1 VAYCNSHFNF
11 SVKEKIMST
20 DSFSTTTDWLAFQK
34 KYWETFSSLIPS
46 NLSPKESESPPFD
59 FSKNP
64 WANVLDSWW
73 KNASPTATPSV
84 QDFFTQLIDQ
94 SKSYFQMA
102 EQLNS
107 AFQTASTFNQ
117 SVSQWQEALKS
128 MMTGM
133 KDTFSSVLP
142 EGEKTLHNWMGVGEL
157 PLDHWQRIASSLSFI
172 PGDFFQD
179 INTMDPLRMKN
190 AIQGHLDQFI
200 SAPAVGHMR
209 ERQSLYQELYR
220 LSTNY
225 QTALQAFIQ
234 FQNKIG
240 LKSIEQF
247 QGCFSN
253 LEAKGLQLDSM
264 RSVYDLWVDCCE
276 EVYSESVT
284 TNEYVEIHGNL
295 INALMAL
302 KQHSRMLVDEILEG
316 FNMPTRQELSVLHN
330 RSQEQWRE
338 NKKLRNELMAL
349 KEQVAALSKPEPP
362 EKPNLPVRT
371 TRATRTAKNTEKT
384 VTQAEQK

>member
-1 VAYCNSHFNF
+1 
-11 SVKEKIMST
+11 MST
-20 DSFSTTTDWLAFQK
+20 DSFSTATDWLSFQK

-46 NLSPKESESPPFD
+46 NLSPKESESTPFD

-64 WANVLDSWW
+64 WVSVLDSWW
-73 KNASPTATPSV
+73 KNTSPTATPSV
-84 QDFFTQLIDQ
+84 QDFFTQFIDQ

-107 AFQTASTFNQ
+107 AFQSASTFNQ
-117 SVSQWQEALKS
+117 AVSQWQEAIKG

-133 KDTFSSVLP
+133 KGTFSSVLP
-142 EGEKTLHNWMGVGEL
+142 EGQKTLPNWMGIGEL

-209 ERQSLYQELYR
+209 ERQTLYQELYR

-240 LKSIEQF
+240 LKSIERF
-247 QGCFSN
+247 QSCFSN
-253 LEAKGLQLDSM
+253 LEAKGQQLDSM

-276 EVYSESVT
+276 EVYGESVIT
-284 TNEYVEIHGNL
+284 DEYVEIHGNL
-295 INALMAL
+295 INAQMAL

-316 FNMPTRQELSVLHN
+316 FNMPTRQELSALHN

-338 NKKLRNELMAL
+338 NKKLRNELTAL

-362 EKPNLPVRT
+362 APPEKPNLPVRA
-371 TRATRTAKNTEKT
+371 TRAPRVAKNTEKA